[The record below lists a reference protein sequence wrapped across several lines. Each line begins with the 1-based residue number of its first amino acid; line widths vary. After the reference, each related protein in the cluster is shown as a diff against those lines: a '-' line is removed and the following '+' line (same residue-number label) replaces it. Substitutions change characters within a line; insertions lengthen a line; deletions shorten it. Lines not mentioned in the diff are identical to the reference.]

1 MADMTTLRNLCL
13 NEKGNPK
20 PTEECRAVII
30 NHLILE
36 ELTDIDEAE
45 NIADKTIREL
55 GFRQPPTTTPMP

>member
-1 MADMTTLRNLCL
+1 MADAQTLKNLCL
-13 NEKGNPK
+13 DEKGQPK
-20 PTEECRAVII
+20 TKEECRAAII

-55 GFRQPPTTTPMP
+55 GF